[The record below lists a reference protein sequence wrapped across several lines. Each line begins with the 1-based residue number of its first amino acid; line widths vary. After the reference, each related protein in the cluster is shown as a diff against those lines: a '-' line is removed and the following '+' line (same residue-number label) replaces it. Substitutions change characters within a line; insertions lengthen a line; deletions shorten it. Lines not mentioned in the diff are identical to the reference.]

1 MNPPL
6 DEHDSHEIVVKVSLT
21 TIYAKLL
28 DLEGLVRPMPAQ
40 QTDHESRLRIV
51 ERAQSFAA
59 GRAGVV
65 GFLAGALAAWVI
77 NRIGGA

>member
-6 DEHDSHEIVVKVSLT
+6 DDHDAQEIVVKVSLT

-28 DLEGLVRPMPAQ
+28 ELDGLVRPIVPM
-40 QTDHESRLRIV
+40 QTDHEARLRMV
-51 ERAQSFAA
+51 ERAQAFAA

-65 GFLAGALAAWVI
+65 GAMAGALAAWLI
-77 NRIGGA
+77 SKLGG

>member
-1 MNPPL
+1 MPL
-6 DEHDSHEIVVKVSLT
+6 DDHDGHEVVVKVSLT

-28 DLEGLVRPMPAQ
+28 ELEGLVKPMPQQ
-40 QTDHESRLRIV
+40 QTDHEARLRVV
-51 ERAQSFAA
+51 EKAQAFAA